1 MEHLALSLSSYT
13 HTCKVL
19 SLKLMETLGWTS
31 LLRCI
36 SMFLVFTSSSGKGS
50 ECEPLSSPQCF
61 RRNNESTV
69 YDCEWRM
76 NTTGRSVIFEL
87 HFGDI
92 DSFGNIRETHIQII
106 EEKLIKSRRVEF
118 WVEAHMGGSV
128 CKSNKTSGILNQIV
142 KFEAPEDISVTWF
155 QNHLNVTWKAAEK
168 YPALA
173 ERVKTTEFR
182 PSKMAYHLAV
192 ENLQKHTSYQVKL
205 RHRTMVTGNPLWSEW
220 SPLIIVPAELED
232 KLEVNVTLIQLE
244 GTRKVTL
251 IWKPVDHAAAVPSV
265 SYILRDTQTS
275 EGCPCKEKEIHPTDK
290 TEYTDYISYSPV
302 NFSVIARN
310 AAGSSPIAVV
320 HIPAEPAP
328 HLKPCDKK
336 LEEAKRKETN
346 NCLEWYKLQDG
357 DLKLVARKTKRD
369 RKLFRKSIKDY
380 VGYIYFEHQCI
391 DEKPKT
397 VQMCLYYKKEN
408 VPKIAPQDLLAFN
421 ETHNSV
427 TLSWKAIPEDDARG
441 FLTHYNVCSVK
452 INLEKEHIECHTAAA
467 SLSEYRLENLTP
479 VTKYNFTVAGVTI
492 AGEGPKATVTLKTQ
506 PLNLMKGWL
515 ILALVMAFLFI
526 FLLMACSCI
535 WKKMKKKILVP
546 LPKPPILEFAPH
558 QGKSVHQDMLE
569 ENEEVVDEVT
579 LHKLCPKEGED
590 LEETTMSLNFDI
602 KGTRADALS
611 LSSTQ
616 QALRSSKEEEMTN
629 MEQEE
634 DALALLRYRKGLIF
648 DMKTDEC

>member
-1 MEHLALSLSSYT
+1 MEHLSLFSYT

-36 SMFLVFTSSSGKGS
+36 SMFLVFTSSSAKGS
-50 ECEPLSSPQCF
+50 ECESLSSPQCF
-61 RRNNESTV
+61 RRNSETTFYV
-69 YDCEWRM
+69 CEWRM
-76 NTTGRSVIFEL
+76 NTTRRDVTFEL
-87 HFGDI
+87 HFDRTDNDI
-92 DSFGNIRETHIQII
+92 SFENIRETHAEIVA
-106 EEKLIKSRRVEF
+106 ENLITSRRVEF
-118 WVEAHMGGSV
+118 WVEAHAGGSV
-128 CKSNKTSGILNQIV
+128 CKSNETSGILKQIV

-155 QNHLNVTWKAAEK
+155 QNHLNVTWKAAEN

-182 PSKMAYHLAV
+182 SSKMAYQLSL

-205 RHRTMVTGNPLWSEW
+205 RHRTNVTATPLWSEW
-220 SPLIIVPAELED
+220 SPLLIVPAELED
-232 KLEVNVTLIQLE
+232 KLEVNVTLKRLE
-244 GTRKVTL
+244 GARKVTL
-251 IWKPVDHAAAVPSV
+251 MWKPVDHAAAIPSV

-275 EGCPCKEKEIHPTDK
+275 EGCPCEKEEEIHPTDK
-290 TEYTDYISYSPV
+290 TEYTDYVSYSPV
-302 NFSVIARN
+302 NFSVMAKN
-310 AAGSSPIAVV
+310 AAGSSPVTVV

-328 HLKPCDKK
+328 HLKPCNKK
-336 LEEAKRKETN
+336 LADAKRNETN
-346 NCLEWYKLQDG
+346 HCLEWYRLQDG

-369 RKLFRKSIKDY
+369 KRLFRKSIKDY
-380 VGYIYFEHQCI
+380 VGYIYFEHLCI

-427 TLSWKAIPEDDARG
+427 TLTWKAIPEDDARG
-441 FLTHYNVCSVK
+441 FLTRYNVCSVK
-452 INLEKEHIECHTAAA
+452 INLQKEHIECHTVAA
-467 SLSEYRLENLTP
+467 SLSEYSLENLTP
-479 VTKYNFTVAGVTI
+479 GTKYNFTVAGVTK

-506 PLNLMKGWL
+506 HLNLMKGWL

-526 FLLMACSCI
+526 FLLMVCSCI

-546 LPKPPILEFAPH
+546 LPKPPILELSAH

-569 ENEEVVDEVT
+569 ENEEVVNEVT
-579 LHKLCPKEGED
+579 LHKLLPKEEED
-590 LEETTMSLNFDI
+590 LEETTMSLNRD
-602 KGTRADALS
+602 D
-611 LSSTQ
+611 TQ

-629 MEQEE
+629 TEQE
-634 DALALLRYRKGLIF
+634 DVLALLRYRKGLIF
-648 DMKTDEC
+648 EMKTDEC